1 MTTLVEALRAVE
13 RGDPFAT
20 RKAVDAM
27 GMALEVLSERAED
40 TTTTTTAAESRA
52 KR

>member
-20 RKAVDAM
+20 RKAVDAI
-27 GMALEVLSERAED
+27 GMALDVPEDATNTFNATVAEPRA
-40 TTTTTTAAESRA
+40 R
-52 KR
+52 R